1 MAIEYTLKIATSW
14 SAEAVAAEVLAA
26 GQPAGIFGASETVRG
41 LLAGDVGTRLGTW
54 VRVMRLEEEAESRAS
69 WDPVVN
75 TFGFTPTVSV
85 LFRYNKFDD
94 FDAQGDD
101 MIRITSRLLERVPGD
116 LILWMWESERIWLL
130 RRGGDLSL
138 NEQNMWTPRR
148 LAMITQ
154 PYRRATA
161 IIEDP

>member
-1 MAIEYTLKIATSW
+1 MAIEYTLKIDTSW
-14 SAEAVAAEVLAA
+14 SADAVAAEVLAA
-26 GQPAGIFGASETVRG
+26 GQSFGILAGSDTVQR
-41 LLAGDVGTRLGTW
+41 LLAGVATRLDTL
-54 VRVMRLEEEAESRAS
+54 VLVMRLEEEAESRAS

-85 LFRYNKFDD
+85 LFRYNKFED

-138 NEQNMWTPRR
+138 NEQSMWTPRR

-161 IIEDP
+161 TIEDP